1 MKVPKRLVPLL
12 EEGLIDEVLSQLMSG
27 KEATVYVVRSGDAT
41 RCAKVYKDAKQ
52 RSFRQAA
59 SYRDGRK
66 VQNSRQARAMEKGS
80 RYGRQMQE
88 EVWQNAEVDALFQ
101 LANAGVRVPQPYIC
115 TDGVLLM
122 ELVVDAEGDVAPR
135 LNDVDLTQERALELH
150 AMLLNQVVRML
161 CAGVIHGDLSEYN
174 ILLAADGP
182 VIIDLPQAVDA
193 AANTEA
199 GAMLV
204 RDVNNLAAY
213 FGRFAPELL
222 SASYGKEM
230 WALYEAGEL
239 NVDVELTGYV
249 EPDASPVDMDSL
261 LLELEDSRLEE
272 EARVRRE
279 QQLTSTQ

>member
-88 EVWQNAEVDALFQ
+88 EVWQNAEVNALFQ

-122 ELVVDAEGDVAPR
+122 ELVVDADGDVAPR
-135 LNDVDLTQERALELH
+135 LNDVDLTQERALQLH

-199 GAMLV
+199 CEMLV

-222 SASYGKEM
+222 SASYGKEI

-239 NVDVELTGYV
+239 NVDAELTGYV

-279 QQLTSTQ
+279 QQSLSTQ